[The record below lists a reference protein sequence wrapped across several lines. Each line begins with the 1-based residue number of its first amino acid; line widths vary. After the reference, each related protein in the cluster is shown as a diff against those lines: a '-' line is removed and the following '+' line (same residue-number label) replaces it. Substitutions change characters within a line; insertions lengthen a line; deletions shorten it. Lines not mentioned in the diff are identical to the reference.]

1 MRHFPDNPRR
11 ITKAQFERLQASMEE
26 FGDLSGIVHNLEDDT
41 IIGGNQRSEAGALLT
56 QEPTI
61 TERYEPP
68 LADGTVALGYFDFK
82 GRRFAYRAVRWDF
95 DKAQRA
101 NLVANVGGGTW
112 DWDTLAN
119 YDSDLLQAVGFDSE
133 LALSFS
139 EDSRALGDLLKAL
152 DHADGFASG
161 SQFNDK
167 YVVAIP
173 LTADQF
179 NDKALVARLIDGIKT
194 LGFDASVR
202 KS

>member
-11 ITKAQFERLQASMEE
+11 ITTEQFQRLQSTMQE

-41 IIGGNQRSEAGALLT
+41 LIGGNQRSEAAAFMASA
-56 QEPTI
+56 PVI
-61 TERYEPP
+61 TERYDPP
-68 LADGTVALGYFDFK
+68 LEDGTAAVGYFEFN
-82 GRRFAYRAVRWDF
+82 GRRFNYRAVRWSF
-95 DKAQRA
+95 EKAQRA
-101 NLVANVGGGTW
+101 NLVANVGGGMW

-119 YDSDLLQAVGFDSE
+119 YDPDLLQAVGFNSE
-133 LALSFS
+133 LALSFG
-139 EDSRALGDLLKAL
+139 EDARALSDMLKAL

-161 SQFNDK
+161 QQFNDK

-179 NDKALVARLIDGIKT
+179 NDKALVANLIEQIKA
-194 LGFDASVR
+194 LGFNASVR